1 MFTLMILIMVH
12 GMMAKIHVD
21 RGDYLAW
28 VDNALTT
35 KILTKIGCEDFT

>member
-1 MFTLMILIMVH
+1 MITLMVLIMVH
-12 GMMAKIHVD
+12 GLMAKIHID

-35 KILTKIGCEDFT
+35 KILTKIG